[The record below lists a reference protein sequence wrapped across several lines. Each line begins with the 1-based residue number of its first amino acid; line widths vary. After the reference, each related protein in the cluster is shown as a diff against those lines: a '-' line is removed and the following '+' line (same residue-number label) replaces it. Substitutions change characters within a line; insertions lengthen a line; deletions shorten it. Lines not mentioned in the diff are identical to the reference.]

1 MGSSSCLGAAVGG
14 GSVSLTDEKIIPPPW
29 PVPGRVPI
37 PYNGIHMKFRVAV
50 SVAVLAAVALGQQ
63 PQRQERL
70 VRLPSRGTR
79 GAVAGGSEYSTEA
92 GMRMYYHGGNAVD
105 AGVATMLAAAVVEFS
120 HFGLG
125 GEAPIL
131 VRTKDGKVHAI
142 AGVGTMPK
150 LATAQFFRNHKVT
163 DDEMTS
169 PPEAGGMKNWV
180 PVAGILPA
188 LVPGMVEAALVTL
201 REYGTK
207 SFAETVQPAIELA
220 DGFPVDEMRVHAIVN
235 SVKYLEAWP
244 DSKRT
249 FLPNGRPPQP
259 GDIFRQVD
267 LARTLRAM
275 ADAEKRAASG
285 GANRNKAIDAV
296 RDFFYRGEIAHRI
309 DAFSQA
315 HHGLLRYEDMAAF
328 RVEPEDAVSTTF
340 KGYTVYKPGFWS
352 QGPSMIEA
360 LNILEGYDIQ
370 GLKLNSADY
379 IHTLVEALKLAYA
392 DRDTY
397 YGDPKFNK
405 IPTETLLSKEYA
417 AQRRKL
423 ITEQASLEFRPG
435 KIGDKP
441 MQHPFY
447 ADIQRYQIPDALM
460 AKDTTCVDAI
470 DKDGVAFS
478 ATPSGAWMPTYL
490 AGDTGVAMTQRAQ
503 SFLLVPGHP
512 NELGPGKRPRVTLS
526 PTLVTAPDH
535 TVIALST
542 PGGDNQDQSL
552 MQVLFNSI
560 FFGMNA
566 QFAVEAGRFQTEH
579 LVSSF
584 DNHAMS
590 PGTLLLDER
599 TAPAVIAE
607 LQRRKHIVEIRTR
620 YASGAAPVM
629 IRFWP
634 SGLIEAG
641 ADPFYFRAAQSW

>member
-1 MGSSSCLGAAVGG
+1 M
-14 GSVSLTDEKIIPPPW
+14 
-29 PVPGRVPI
+29 
-37 PYNGIHMKFRVAV
+37 
-50 SVAVLAAVALGQQ
+50 
-63 PQRQERL
+63 
-70 VRLPSRGTR
+70 RLPSRGTR

-92 GMRMYYHGGNAVD
+92 GMRMYHQGGNAVD

-120 HFGLG
+120 HFGWG

-131 VRTKDGKVHAI
+131 VRTRDGKVHAI

-150 LATAQFFRNHKVT
+150 LATAQFFRDHKVT
-163 DDEMTS
+163 ENEMVS
-169 PPEAGGMKNWV
+169 PPEAGGMKDWV

-207 SFAETVQPAIELA
+207 SFAEVVQPAIELA

-235 SVKYLEAWP
+235 SMKYLEAWP

-259 GDIFRQVD
+259 GDIFRQAD

-275 ADAEKRAASG
+275 ADAEKHAAAS

-296 RDFFYRGEIAHRI
+296 REFFYRGEIAHRI
-309 DAFSQA
+309 DAFSKT
-315 HHGLLRYEDMAAF
+315 HNGLLRYEDMAAF
-328 RVEPEDAVSTTF
+328 RLEPEDAVSTTF

-360 LNILEGYDIQ
+360 LNILEGYDVQ
-370 GLKLNSADY
+370 ALKFNSADY

-397 YGDPKFNK
+397 YGDPKFNH
-405 IPTETLLSKEYA
+405 IPTEILLSKEYA
-417 AQRRKL
+417 AERRKL
-423 ITEQASLEFRPG
+423 IGPLASLEFRPG
-435 KIGDKP
+435 KVGDKP

-447 ADIQRYQIPDALM
+447 ADIQRYQIPDALL

-478 ATPSGAWMPTYL
+478 ATPSGAWMPTFL
-490 AGDTGVAMTQRAQ
+490 AGDTGIALTQRAQ

-512 NELGPGKRPRVTLS
+512 NELAPGKRPRVTLS

-566 QFAVEAGRFQTEH
+566 EFAVEAGRFQTEH

-607 LQRRKHIVEIRTR
+607 LQRRKHIVEIRSR
-620 YASGAAPVM
+620 YASGAAPVI

-634 SGLIEAG
+634 TGLIEAG
-641 ADPFYFRAAQSW
+641 ADPYYYRAAQSW

>member
-1 MGSSSCLGAAVGG
+1 MKLRLAV
-14 GSVSLTDEKIIPPPW
+14 T
-29 PVPGRVPI
+29 
-37 PYNGIHMKFRVAV
+37 AV
-50 SVAVLAAVALGQQ
+50 LLAAVALGQQ
-63 PQRQERL
+63 SQRQERL
-70 VRLPSRGTR
+70 VRLPSRGTH
-79 GAVAGGSEYSTEA
+79 GAVAGGSEYATEA
-92 GMRMYYHGGNAVD
+92 GMRMYHRGGNAVD
-105 AGVATMLAAAVVEFS
+105 AGVATMLAAAVAEFS
-120 HFGLG
+120 HFGWG

-131 VRTKDGKVHAI
+131 VRTRDGKVHAI

-150 LATAQFFRNHKVT
+150 LATAQFFRDHKVT
-163 DDEMTS
+163 EIEMVS

-201 REYGTK
+201 REFGTK
-207 SFAETVQPAIELA
+207 SFAEIVQPAIELA
-220 DGFPVDEMRVHAIVN
+220 DGFPVDEMRVHAILN
-235 SVKYLEAWP
+235 SAKYLEAWP

-259 GDIFRQVD
+259 GDIFRQAD

-275 ADAEKRAASG
+275 ADAETRAASA

-309 DAFSQA
+309 DAFSKA
-315 HHGLLRYEDMAAF
+315 HNGLLRYEDMAAF
-328 RVEPEDAVSTTF
+328 RLEPEDPVSGTF

-360 LNILEGYDIQ
+360 LNILEGYDVQ
-370 GLKLNSADY
+370 ALKLNSADY

-397 YGDPKFNK
+397 YGDPKFNR

-417 AQRRKL
+417 AERRKL
-423 ITEQASLEFRPG
+423 IAPQASLEFRPG

-447 ADIQRYQIPDALM
+447 ADIQRYEIPDALM

-470 DKDGVAFS
+470 DNDGVAFS
-478 ATPSGAWMPTYL
+478 ATPSGAWMPSYL
-490 AGDTGVAMTQRAQ
+490 AGDTGIALTQRAQ

-560 FFGMNA
+560 FFGLNA
-566 QFAVEAGRFQTEH
+566 EFAVEAGRFQTEH

-607 LQRRKHIVEIRTR
+607 LQRRKHIVDIRSR
-620 YASGAAPVM
+620 YASGAAPVI

-641 ADPFYFRAAQSW
+641 ADPYYYRAAQSW